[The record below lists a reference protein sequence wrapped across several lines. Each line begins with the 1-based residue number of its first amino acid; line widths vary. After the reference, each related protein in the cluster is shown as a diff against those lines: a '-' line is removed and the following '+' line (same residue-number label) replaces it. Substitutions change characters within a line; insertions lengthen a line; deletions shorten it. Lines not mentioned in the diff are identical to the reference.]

1 MKVFDAA
8 QFSHGWFVGDFE
20 PAAYRTKDFEVAYK
34 IHRAGEYWAPHYHA
48 VADEINYLIT
58 GTMETNGIR
67 LEAPCVFVIPKGEIS
82 RPVFITDVSLIVVKM
97 PSLPGDKYEV
107 AD

>member
-1 MKVFDAA
+1 MLFIDRNSRISEWGDASFMKVFDAA

-58 GTMETNGIR
+58 GTMETNRIGLHLIY
-67 LEAPCVFVIPKGEIS
+67 
-82 RPVFITDVSLIVVKM
+82 FINIYRHS
-97 PSLPGDKYEV
+97 E
-107 AD
+107 